1 MVNPSVALSY
11 CLVPLRL
18 GSNGF
23 RLAAACVAVLA
34 TEAVSIAQES
44 TTYTLLDEFG
54 GVLYSTSSSSGL
66 AVVADTAYRTRWVT
80 WFEDE
85 PPGGEVELWGRF
97 ERFGSPL
104 TGEQAALMGPYFPSL
119 SLQSTTQWSFGKQSF
134 GNNQSGWQLYY
145 PIWAQDQRDPAQ
157 VIASLPFD
165 GIGMVGPRVESTGTV
180 APGSYERPAQ
190 PNTYP
195 FNAGGQDITV
205 RLRRGVWKAEEPDEA
220 SPGKWDFLLFSG
232 APDLEFEQQ
241 DETIFI
247 LSIQPDPFKAAA
259 GDGIFDP
266 DGIISAINDQAAM
279 QQGFFTNWDPV
290 YDRLFE
296 QLTGGGTEQDWVTRD
311 QRRDDILTDIQLDTA
326 ATRSDVSLI
335 SGRTG
340 SMLTQLVGINTQV
353 GDLLAAVTPT
363 QVPPSLSELG
373 EETPVPEITVDPD
386 TQLPSVDDILPDT
399 FVKPVEPPA
408 GGTPIW
414 NVDVPLGQLP
424 MMGDAF
430 GDQQFTVDL
439 TQWSSLIQSVHTL
452 VIVAFA
458 LMVFFGVI
466 EETEKH

>member
-1 MVNPSVALSY
+1 MRA
-11 CLVPLRL
+11 
-18 GSNGF
+18 
-23 RLAAACVAVLA
+23 
-34 TEAVSIAQES
+34 
-44 TTYTLLDEFG
+44 
-54 GVLYSTSSSSGL
+54 
-66 AVVADTAYRTRWVT
+66 
-80 WFEDE
+80 
-85 PPGGEVELWGRF
+85 
-97 ERFGSPL
+97 
-104 TGEQAALMGPYFPSL
+104 
-119 SLQSTTQWSFGKQSF
+119 
-134 GNNQSGWQLYY
+134 
-145 PIWAQDQRDPAQ
+145 
-157 VIASLPFD
+157 
-165 GIGMVGPRVESTGTV
+165 
-180 APGSYERPAQ
+180 
-190 PNTYP
+190 
-195 FNAGGQDITV
+195 
-205 RLRRGVWKAEEPDEA
+205 
-220 SPGKWDFLLFSG
+220 
-232 APDLEFEQQ
+232 
-241 DETIFI
+241 
-247 LSIQPDPFKAAA
+247 
-259 GDGIFDP
+259 
-266 DGIISAINDQAAM
+266 
-279 QQGFFTNWDPV
+279 
-290 YDRLFE
+290 
-296 QLTGGGTEQDWVTRD
+296 RD

-363 QVPPSLSELG
+363 QVPPTLSELG
-373 EETPVPEITVDPD
+373 EETPVPEITVDPE